1 LTPVNIHIGSAH
13 RRVDR
18 KIAPRQIRPAREHLL
33 SAHSKLIQAR
43 VLQCDAVEFSSV
55 EMVDEHRDIA
65 SASLIESWI
74 DETEQRNW
82 FLFESSRRGDKTG
95 H

>member
-1 LTPVNIHIGSAH
+1 MPPRPAAASRYQGIPLEEHDSLTPVNIHIDSAH

-43 VLQCDAVEFSSV
+43 VLQCDAVEFSRV
-55 EMVDEHRDIA
+55 NGRGQ
-65 SASLIESWI
+65 SL
-74 DETEQRNW
+74 
-82 FLFESSRRGDKTG
+82 
-95 H
+95 